1 MSTGD
6 DKQASSRSDM
16 AESWQSIIDY
26 SQRLS
31 RVIERSQKVLGT
43 AIEQSAGPSADPAGL
58 GPAFIELNQALMSRP
73 QRLWEAQID
82 FAQSYIDLWNR
93 SLARWN
99 GEQPQPLMEPAKG
112 DRRFKNAEWS
122 ESIVF
127 DHIKQTYLLTSS
139 FLNNLVC
146 DVDGLDETTQKK
158 VEFYTRQFVD
168 AISPSNFLFTNPEV
182 IRATIESKGDN
193 LIQGMENLV
202 RDLELGEGKLK
213 ISMTDSNAFKVG
225 ENIGITPG
233 KVVFRNELIELIQ
246 YAPTTKTVARRPLI
260 IIPPWINKFYIL
272 DLTPQNSFIRWAVEQ
287 GQTVFVVS
295 WKNPDSSYRDKD
307 FQDYMFEGP
316 LAAIGAAL
324 EQTGEDECNI
334 IGYCIGGTLVSCML
348 AWMKNKGDSRVHSAT
363 FFTTLIDFD
372 DAGDLKIFTD
382 EEQIRNIEKQMDESG
397 YLDGRAMA
405 TTFNMLRA
413 NDLIWSFVVNNY
425 LLGRDPFPFDLLYWN
440 SDTTRM
446 PKAMHS
452 FYLRRMYLC
461 NDLIRPGAV
470 TISGVPIDMS
480 TIDLPCMSIATRED
494 HIAPWQACFRMTSLF
509 SGDVHFVLAGSGHI
523 AGIINPPARGK
534 YGYAASQQTPA
545 DPAAWDASATRHD
558 GSWWPAWAT
567 WVAQYSGGSVPARDP
582 SAGILPALCDAP
594 GTFVLERS

>member
-1 MSTGD
+1 MSTGN
-6 DKQASSRSDM
+6 DKQASNGSDV
-16 AESWQSIIDY
+16 AESWQSMVDY
-26 SQRLS
+26 SQRLT
-31 RVIERSQKVLGT
+31 RVIERSQRVFGT
-43 AIEQSAGPSADPAGL
+43 AIEQSAGSPTDPAGL
-58 GPAFIELNQALMSRP
+58 RPAFMELNQALMSRP

-93 SLARWN
+93 TLARWS
-99 GEQPQPLMEPAKG
+99 GEQPQPLVELPKG
-112 DRRFKNAEWS
+112 DRRFKDAGWS

-127 DHIKQTYLLTSS
+127 DHIKQTYLLTSN
-139 FLNNLVC
+139 FLNNLVS

-158 VEFYTRQFVD
+158 VQFYTRQFVD
-168 AISPSNFLFTNPEV
+168 AISPSNFLLTNPEV
-182 IRATIESKGDN
+182 IRATIDSKGDN
-193 LIQGMENLV
+193 LIQGLENLV
-202 RDLELGEGKLK
+202 RDLEMGEGKLK
-213 ISMTDSNAFKVG
+213 ISMADTNAFKVG
-225 ENIGITPG
+225 QNIGVTPG
-233 KVVFRNELIELIQ
+233 KVVFRNELIELLQ
-246 YAPTTKTVARRPLI
+246 YAPTTETVARRPLI
-260 IIPPWINKFYIL
+260 IVPPWINKFYIL

-295 WKNPDSSYRDKD
+295 WKNPDGSYRDKS
-307 FQDYMFEGP
+307 FEDYMFEGP
-316 LAAIGAAL
+316 LAAVCAAL

-348 AWMKNKGDSRVHSAT
+348 AWMKNKGDSRIHSAT
-363 FFTTLIDFD
+363 FLTTLLDFE

-382 EEQIRNIEKQMDESG
+382 EEQIRSIEQQMDEPG

-440 SDTTRM
+440 SDSTRM

-461 NDLIRPGAV
+461 NDLIRPGTV
-470 TISGVPIDMS
+470 TIGDVPIDLS
-480 TIDLPCMSIATRED
+480 IIDLPCMSIAARED

-523 AGIINPPARGK
+523 AGIINPPARNK
-534 YGYAASQQTPA
+534 YGYAVSQETPA
-545 DPAAWDASATRHD
+545 DPVAWDAGATRHD

-567 WVAQYSGGSVPARDP
+567 WIAQYSGGSVPARDP
-582 SAGILPALCDAP
+582 AAGALPALCDAP
-594 GTFVLERS
+594 GTFVLDRA